1 MGDVQLLR
9 KTNTKKIY
17 ISKNISHN
25 TFLHGSSKHMSD
37 NYNPLL
43 LHALRFTATFMFRAS
58 GKLRL
63 RHFFF
68 YFLPFRFFIVASFPF
83 PSIIAYRRD
92 PSDALARRL
101 WCPNE
106 VSSLTTSTVRLP
118 SLFPSFRCVYR
129 ICTLFTSKV
138 RKMRSFLHRVHR
150 GFFFRNWI
158 ALTSAW
164 PFYLSSTAR
173 YTFYILATRQKVEK
187 MNKGKAGRRRN
198 RSALV

>member
-1 MGDVQLLR
+1 MFNFCVKQIQR
-9 KTNTKKIY
+9 KYTFPRTFRITL
-17 ISKNISHN
+17 SFMVRRNICLTITIHFYC
-25 TFLHGSSKHMSD
+25 THFV
-37 NYNPLL
+37 LL
-43 LHALRFTATFMFRAS
+43 LLSCSELRANYGYDTS
-58 GKLRL
+58 
-63 RHFFF
+63 FF